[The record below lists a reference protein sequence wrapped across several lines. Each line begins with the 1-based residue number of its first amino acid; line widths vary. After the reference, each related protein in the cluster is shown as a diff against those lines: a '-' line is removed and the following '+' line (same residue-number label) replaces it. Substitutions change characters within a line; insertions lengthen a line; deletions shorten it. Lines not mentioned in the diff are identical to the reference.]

1 MATTMQA
8 ASADGRF
15 ERSAR
20 IARIATGLFGVAGA
34 AVALDDGAGMRLQ
47 ACIGIPETERE
58 RCTGLC
64 TAAALAGETIV
75 ADSPGFL
82 AAVPLRGL
90 DGGKAGARAGS
101 LCLFDPAPR
110 SFGDAE
116 QALLRDLATTAE
128 ETLAA
133 AAQARFREGGFPGPS
148 AQAPAAGEQRLN
160 YLVKAA
166 HEMRTPL
173 ASIIGFSELLLK
185 REFDAAGRQELLEI
199 VHAQAGRMLQVT
211 NGVFELARIEAGGT
225 RALRIAPT
233 AIGGV
238 LVQALGSVAALGQ
251 NDRVRLDIAPGL
263 APLAADS
270 SRLAQAFGIALDN
283 ALRYS
288 APGSPVTMRA
298 WAAPEHA
305 VAVEIRDAGPGM
317 APEVRERL
325 FEPFYRGPGAL
336 AIESTGQ
343 GLGMAIFKEIMDL
356 HDARIA
362 LDSAPGAG
370 TALTILL
377 PVSGPGAGGGNG

>member
-1 MATTMQA
+1 MATTMLTS
-8 ASADGRF
+8 SAGDRF
-15 ERSAR
+15 ER
-20 IARIATGLFGVAGA
+20 IARIAMGVFGVAGA
-34 AVALDDGAGMRLQ
+34 AIALDEGAGMRLL
-47 ACIGIPETERE
+47 ACTGIPDTERE
-58 RCTGLC
+58 RCSGLC
-64 TAAALAGETIV
+64 ASAALAGEMTV
-75 ADSPGFL
+75 AGAPGFL
-82 AAVPLRGL
+82 AAVPLRAL
-90 DGGKAGARAGS
+90 DGASAGS

-110 SFGDAE
+110 PFGDAE
-116 QALLRDLATTAE
+116 RALLRDLAATAE
-128 ETLAA
+128 DALAA
-133 AAQARFREGGFPGPS
+133 DAQARFREGGLPGPA
-148 AQAPAAGEQRLN
+148 AQAPAAGERRLN

-199 VHAQAGRMLQVT
+199 VHAQARRMLQVT
-211 NGVFELARIEAGGT
+211 NGVFELARIEAGSTG
-225 RALRIAPT
+225 ALRIAPA
-233 AIGGV
+233 AIDGV
-238 LVQALGSVAALGQ
+238 LVQALGNVAALGQ

-263 APLAADS
+263 APLAADP
-270 SRLAQAFGIALDN
+270 SRLAQAFGIVLDN

-288 APGSPVTMRA
+288 APGTPVTVRA
-298 WAAPEHA
+298 STAPGETM
-305 VAVEIRDAGPGM
+305 AVEIRDAGPGM

-336 AIESTGQ
+336 AVESTGQ

>member
-1 MATTMQA
+1 MATTMLTS
-8 ASADGRF
+8 SAGDRF
-15 ERSAR
+15 ER
-20 IARIATGLFGVAGA
+20 IARIATSVFGVAGA
-34 AVALDDGAGMRLQ
+34 AIALDEGAGMRLL
-47 ACIGIPETERE
+47 ACTGIPDTERE

-64 TAAALAGETIV
+64 AAAALAGEMTV
-75 ADSPGFL
+75 SGAPGFL
-82 AAVPLRGL
+82 AAVPLRAL
-90 DGGKAGARAGS
+90 DGASAGS

-110 SFGDAE
+110 PFGDAE
-116 QALLRDLATTAE
+116 QARLRDLAATAE
-128 ETLAA
+128 DALAA
-133 AAQARFREGGFPGPS
+133 DAQARFREGGLPGPA
-148 AQAPAAGEQRLN
+148 AQAPAAGERRLN

-199 VHAQAGRMLQVT
+199 VHAQARRMLQVT
-211 NGVFELARIEAGGT
+211 NSVFELARIEAGGT
-225 RALRIAPT
+225 GALRIAPT
-233 AIGGV
+233 AIDGV
-238 LVQALGSVAALGQ
+238 LVQALGNVAALGQ

-263 APLAADS
+263 APVAADP
-270 SRLAQAFGIALDN
+270 SRLAQAFGIVLDN

-288 APGSPVTMRA
+288 APGTPVTVRA
-298 WAAPEHA
+298 LTAPGETM
-305 VAVEIRDAGPGM
+305 AVEIRDAGPGM

-336 AIESTGQ
+336 AVESTGQ

-377 PVSGPGAGGGNG
+377 PLSGPGAGGGNG